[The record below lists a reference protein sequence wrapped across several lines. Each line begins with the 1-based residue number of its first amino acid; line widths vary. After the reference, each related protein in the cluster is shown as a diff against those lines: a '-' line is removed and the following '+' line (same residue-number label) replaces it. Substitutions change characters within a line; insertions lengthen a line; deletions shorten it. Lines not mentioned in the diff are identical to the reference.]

1 MKKPIIILGII
12 TFVAGSGA
20 HIPSGM
26 YRSVETPTL
35 PVNLHSVRNATN
47 GEDAFLRNA
56 RLCGIVFSTERYS
69 LTGIE
74 NTIKNSKIK

>member
-1 MKKPIIILGII
+1 MKKQLI
-12 TFVAGSGA
+12 TLAITALIAGSGA

-26 YRSVETPTL
+26 YRSVETPTP

-56 RLCGIVFSTERYS
+56 RLCRMVFSTERYS
-69 LTGIE
+69 LSGIE
-74 NTIKNSKIK
+74 NTI

>member
-1 MKKPIIILGII
+1 MKKSVIILGIAVVI
-12 TFVAGSGA
+12 SGAAVA

-26 YRSVETPTL
+26 YCSVETSL
-35 PVNLHSVRNATN
+35 PPASLHSVGNATN
-47 GEDAFLRNA
+47 DEDAFLRNA

-74 NTIKNSKIK
+74 NTIIIQK